1 MQEGFVFASA
11 LLMGLIVAPLYAVP
25 AAAATYRI
33 VVTNIT
39 AGQISG
45 PAIVITHDDAFHLF
59 TAGAPRN

>member
-1 MQEGFVFASA
+1 
-11 LLMGLIVAPLYAVP
+11 MGLIVASLYAVP

-45 PAIVITHDDAFHLF
+45 PPVVITRRR
-59 TAGAPRN
+59 GSPVYRWRPRD